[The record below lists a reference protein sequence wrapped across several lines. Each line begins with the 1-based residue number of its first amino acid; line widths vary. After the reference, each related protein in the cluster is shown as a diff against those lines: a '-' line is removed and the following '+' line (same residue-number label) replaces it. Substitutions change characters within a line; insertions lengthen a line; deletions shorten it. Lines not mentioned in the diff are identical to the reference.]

1 MTDKEKRKFIES
13 VQLWAHEKFGGSR
26 DPEVEDAVDIV
37 DFFES
42 MFGEEPEVFEKLLK
56 VVCARIQ
63 SLDTSFVREAG
74 LQNVPDPPAEGTTMK
89 CNLAP

>member
-56 VVCARIQ
+56 DVCVLASRVWTHH
-63 SLDTSFVREAG
+63 LYVR
-74 LQNVPDPPAEGTTMK
+74 PACRM
-89 CNLAP
+89 CQIPQRRAPQ